1 MLKEV
6 GEKDQKNNY
15 KAKQGSAEAEI
26 NSNTVKK
33 KKNKQESAAAEIYYN
48 IVAICALYH
57 FKFHTL
63 RKVQQWY
70 LHPFSDNLH
79 KTIIDPAK
87 LHRCN
92 RS

>member
-6 GEKDQKNNY
+6 SEKDQKNNY

-33 KKNKQESAAAEIYYN
+33 KTNKQESAAAEIYYN

-63 RKVQQWY
+63 RKVQQWF
-70 LHPFSDNLH
+70 FSDNLH
-79 KTIIDPAK
+79 KTIIDLAK

-92 RS
+92 RT

>member
-6 GEKDQKNNY
+6 SEKDQKNNY

-33 KKNKQESAAAEIYYN
+33 KTNKQESAAAEIYYN

-63 RKVQQWY
+63 RKVQQWF
-70 LHPFSDNLH
+70 FSDNLH

-92 RS
+92 RT

>member
-6 GEKDQKNNY
+6 SEKDQKNNY

-33 KKNKQESAAAEIYYN
+33 KNKQTR
-48 IVAICALYH
+48 ICSGRNLYH

-70 LHPFSDNLH
+70 LHLFSDNLH

-92 RS
+92 RT